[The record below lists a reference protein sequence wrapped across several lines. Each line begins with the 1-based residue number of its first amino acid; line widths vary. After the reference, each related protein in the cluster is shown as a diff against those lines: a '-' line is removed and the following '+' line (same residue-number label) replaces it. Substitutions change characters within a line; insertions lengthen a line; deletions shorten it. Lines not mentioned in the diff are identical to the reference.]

1 MDQHTCIPME
11 CTDST
16 ASPDMQKTDD
26 DNCSIQNLSLNTRPV
41 IDSGPESDNSEE
53 PNVSTPETC
62 PLVEQTDSSYIVTCT
77 VDIAIAIL
85 KEDEKPL
92 STSEKRKKGTKKKAS
107 SDVVEAPRA
116 EGYYCIEYNMFPD
129 EPEPIRVDLVMFGL
143 AAKVYMANETK
154 VVKPW
159 GEGNQVW
166 VGWSQTLKLNVTKE
180 LLIKMASHIITV
192 KVLDG
197 KDKVSFKARN
207 DRPKAFRLPQE
218 RSGEDPDEMAG
229 IKKIVCKLRA
239 LYEKENLGTMK
250 HQRGPVANGCM
261 KHSALS
267 CDTVPFKHHLAKVQ
281 KKIVPAQKMD
291 FQEQT
296 LENAEFLEVRQQKEA
311 ASLELN
317 SASLLTGAMTLTD
330 CLQLCYG
337 KVNEGFWNITLDQ
350 PLISEELKA
359 ELNPLVITI
368 LSASSLPSTPVP
380 FHILKEKCLPV
391 YCQYKF
397 HNMPLYRTK
406 ACDHSANISF
416 KDINVIFTG
425 LLSHGQLCEFLR
437 GLPLEI
443 EVHDRDRKLKS
454 KTRPSTVFGT
464 DPDDFKLA
472 SVVLSV
478 TKWTA
483 HDVFKTEREFHDPYG
498 IAKLDL
504 SDLLTGCRYLKLS
517 LPIRCSASR
526 QSEPESTMLQTFV
539 DHSEMP
545 TGHYIEADSHLKVQV
560 EIAYPLNPEGAT
572 GEDDCPF
579 GRIIYVFKY
588 SNTSVLAKLTSEIL
602 QVNSEAFQL
611 DSYPEETTER
621 VLSGHKMSAK
631 DRENKTRNVLTG
643 FHIMDKALH
652 LFVLEGLKDQ
662 AIKRLWKQVPMKLN
676 GDEEDQVT
684 VLYNS
689 DLSFSVRLYDTLDVG
704 LSPIYLP
711 NPLET
716 IMSEPLMFI
725 RNMIPHG
732 CLEAMKR
739 ISLLRKAKKLIE
751 AVHNNLFPSAD
762 MVLSLTQ
769 EFGLVLKGG
778 QLQMS
783 EIQKPQD
790 VPDHQNIKKRIHTP
804 LDNFNREYFQWKQQS
819 GNNVKDFIQANIED
833 VHKASAELQK
843 SKPDMLVD
851 NLDDGSIYSYYVQ
864 TMNSTQGNEL
874 QHKDMISSCNPFI
887 YPGFKSSIE
896 SNQHPKR
903 PDDARIEELRKPWK
917 ENILHGNKLKPTLS
931 RSRLPWIQRHQ
942 DFELYSKSQFVFGP
956 EFPLSIHLAGESLRD
971 EQLQAAHAQYNRWR
985 KMLIDEAAKGTG
997 RVPEFKCHMK
1007 RADLDKLED
1016 ILKDKPRKH
1025 SLKRPGMILKPIPV
1039 TSVIQCADPADSVE
1053 REANVPFSPGP
1064 FQNHS
1069 LSWDKNAIPRHT
1081 SHYNKFHFRD
1091 YWRPHSFLHKRGDL
1105 SLTDEEKRQ
1114 KPADTP
1120 ETHMTSAYFK
1130 HCRNIIETRT
1140 NKDVTL
1146 HMQ

>member
-1 MDQHTCIPME
+1 ME

-16 ASPDMQKTDD
+16 ASPDMQKTDE
-26 DNCSIQNLSLNTRPV
+26 DNCSIQNLSLNTRPL
-41 IDSGPESDNSEE
+41 IDSGPESDNSED
-53 PNVSTPETC
+53 PDVSTPETC
-62 PLVEQTDSSYIVTCT
+62 PLVEQTDSSYIVTSLIYLHGRVFVKT
-77 VDIAIAIL
+77 RNDVIL
-85 KEDEKPL
+85 FCPFQEEDEKPL

-116 EGYYCIEYNMFPD
+116 EGYYCIEFNMFPD

-143 AAKVYMANETK
+143 AAKVYMTNETK

-159 GEGNQVW
+159 REGNQVW

-192 KVLDG
+192 KVWEG

-218 RSGEDPDEMAG
+218 RSGEDPDEMG
-229 IKKIVCKLRA
+229 MVFYYKIRITHSSPVCL
-239 LYEKENLGTMK
+239 N
-250 HQRGPVANGCM
+250 
-261 KHSALS
+261 S
-267 CDTVPFKHHLAKVQ
+267 VPFKHDLAID
-281 KKIVPAQKMD
+281 KKIVPAQKSSD

-296 LENAEFLEVRQQKEA
+296 LENAEFLEVKQQKEA
-311 ASLELN
+311 ASLELK
-317 SASLLTGAMTLTD
+317 SASLLTVVCMLGAMTLTD

-397 HNMPLYRTK
+397 HNMRLYRTK
-406 ACDHSANISF
+406 ACDHSANIYF

-425 LLSHGQLCEFLR
+425 LLSPGQLHEFLR
-437 GLPLEI
+437 GPPLEI

-472 SVVLSV
+472 SVVLSI
-478 TKWTA
+478 TKLTA
-483 HDVFKTEREFHDPYG
+483 HDVFKEEREFHDPYG

-517 LPIRCSASR
+517 LPIRCSAFG

-560 EIAYPLNPEGAT
+560 ELAYPLHPEGAT

-588 SNTSVLAKLTSEIL
+588 NNTPVLAKLTSEIL

-662 AIKRLWKQVPMKLN
+662 AIKRLWTQVPMKLN

-711 NPLET
+711 NPFET

-725 RNMIPHG
+725 RNMIPRG

-739 ISLLRKAKKLIE
+739 INCCELKRFHFWSHFRISLLRKANKLIE

-762 MVLSLTQ
+762 MVLSLTE
-769 EFGLVLKGG
+769 EFGLVLKRE

-790 VPDHQNIKKRIHTP
+790 VLDHQNIKKRTHTP

-819 GNNVKDFIQANIED
+819 GNNVKDFIQVIHHD
-833 VHKASAELQK
+833 F
-843 SKPDMLVD
+843 SKTLV
-851 NLDDGSIYSYYVQ
+851 L
-864 TMNSTQGNEL
+864 NS
-874 QHKDMISSCNPFI
+874 
-887 YPGFKSSIE
+887 
-896 SNQHPKR
+896 
-903 PDDARIEELRKPWK
+903 
-917 ENILHGNKLKPTLS
+917 
-931 RSRLPWIQRHQ
+931 
-942 DFELYSKSQFVFGP
+942 
-956 EFPLSIHLAGESLRD
+956 
-971 EQLQAAHAQYNRWR
+971 R
-985 KMLIDEAAKGTG
+985 KMIQ
-997 RVPEFKCHMK
+997 
-1007 RADLDKLED
+1007 
-1016 ILKDKPRKH
+1016 I
-1025 SLKRPGMILKPIPV
+1025 
-1039 TSVIQCADPADSVE
+1039 VIYC
-1053 REANVPFSPGP
+1053 
-1064 FQNHS
+1064 
-1069 LSWDKNAIPRHT
+1069 
-1081 SHYNKFHFRD
+1081 
-1091 YWRPHSFLHKRGDL
+1091 
-1105 SLTDEEKRQ
+1105 
-1114 KPADTP
+1114 
-1120 ETHMTSAYFK
+1120 
-1130 HCRNIIETRT
+1130 
-1140 NKDVTL
+1140 
-1146 HMQ
+1146 MQ